1 MKKVIFLIILFS
13 PACIYSQ
20 DPADSTKT
28 PFTVGG
34 EISFNSNG
42 MAPVPAFSLG
52 KPAISAGMGVNKGHF
67 SYDPQFAYSLHF
79 KPWVM
84 DNWFHYRLVDR
95 QKFMIRTGADVSL
108 FFTEENFP
116 DLKLIHAQRYLAL
129 EIMGA
134 FKFRG
139 KGEAGLMYW
148 RDLGLDQGSL
158 KGHFINLYVDRPD
171 IGLGK
176 IFETDLYVQLFY
188 LDYTAENDGL
198 FFAGKISP
206 SLKGCPVHVF
216 FQWVQALWS
225 NIDPFPGFRWNAG
238 VAYKF

>member
-1 MKKVIFLIILFS
+1 
-13 PACIYSQ
+13 
-20 DPADSTKT
+20 
-28 PFTVGG
+28 
-34 EISFNSNG
+34 
-42 MAPVPAFSLG
+42 
-52 KPAISAGMGVNKGHF
+52 
-67 SYDPQFAYSLHF
+67 
-79 KPWVM
+79 
-84 DNWFHYRLVDR
+84 
-95 QKFMIRTGADVSL
+95 
-108 FFTEENFP
+108 
-116 DLKLIHAQRYLAL
+116 
-129 EIMGA
+129 
-134 FKFRG
+134 
-139 KGEAGLMYW
+139 MYW